1 VMQKIKIKSLRVYV
15 ASQNLFTISGLK
27 FMDPESS
34 TYNTDGTF
42 SPSMKSYTIGVNVT
56 F

>member
-1 VMQKIKIKSLRVYV
+1 MQKIKIKSIRIYV
-15 ASQNLFTISGLK
+15 ASQNLFTFSGLK

-34 TYNTDGTF
+34 VYNTDGTF
-42 SPSMKSYTIGVNVT
+42 YPTMKSYTIGANVT

>member
-1 VMQKIKIKSLRVYV
+1 LQAIKIKSIRIYV
-15 ASQNLFTISGLK
+15 AGQNLLTISGLK

-34 TYNTDGTF
+34 TYQTDGTF
-42 SPSMKSYTIGVNVT
+42 YPTMKSYTFGANVT